1 MWSVS
6 RWRRWKMKRLLALI
20 DKRGRPNR
28 NALNDIVHDV
38 RLIEL
43 NIKAFGYDI
52 ARRLGEA
59 LPPPPRDSVARHVGL
74 CSKASTQADIESDW
88 VAHWAAQLKIPVVY
102 HRKIWELAYVLQ
114 AIHEHGHMV
123 PGAKGL
129 GFGCGVEPVPSY
141 LASHGVAV
149 TVTDLDHGEASARGW
164 VDTNQHVNSPEQA
177 FHPRLVHREVFDRL
191 VDQRV
196 ADMNAIPDTLQGYDF
211 CWSMCAMEHLGS
223 IRQGLDFLENSLK
236 PLRPGGLS
244 VHTMEYN
251 IEAEG
256 PTVDNW
262 MTVLFQR
269 KHLEAV
275 AERLRGQG
283 HGVAM
288 FDFDMGQQPM
298 DQFIDLPPWHHD
310 MPGEDARRLGTP
322 MHLKIGMSGFVA
334 TCFGIIIRKAG

>member
-1 MWSVS
+1 MWGSS
-6 RWRRWKMKRLLALI
+6 KREHLKTKRLLSLI
-20 DKRGRPNR
+20 HKNGRPKR
-28 NALNDIVHDV
+28 DALNEVAKNV

-43 NIKAFGYDI
+43 NIKAFGYDL
-52 ARRLGEA
+52 ARRMGEA
-59 LPPPPRDSVARHVGL
+59 LPPPRSDSVARHVGL
-74 CSKASTQADIESDW
+74 RSKASTQADIESDW
-88 VAHWAAQLKIPVVY
+88 VAHWTGQLKIPVVY

-114 AIHEHGHMV
+114 AIHEHGHMA

-141 LASHGVAV
+141 LASRGVAV
-149 TVTDLDHGEASARGW
+149 TVTDLDHADAKAKGW
-164 VDTNQHVNSPEQA
+164 VATNQHVTSLEQA
-177 FHPRLVHREVFDRL
+177 FHPHLVERETFDRL

-211 CWSMCAMEHLGS
+211 CWSMCAVEHLGS

-236 PLRPGGLS
+236 TLRPGGLS

-251 IEAEG
+251 IEADG

-262 MTVLFQR
+262 PTVLFQR
-269 KHLEAV
+269 RHLEAF
-275 AERLRGQG
+275 AERLTAQG
-283 HGVAM
+283 HEVAA
-288 FDFDMGQQPM
+288 FDFDVGQKPM

-310 MPGEDARRLGTP
+310 MPEEDARRLGTP
-322 MHLKIGMSGFVA
+322 MHLKVGIEGFAA